1 MWSRRTGGSGG
12 PGEGQGGG
20 AGGEA
25 RDADRSRKPEGARSP
40 ASERDDAAMN
50 PSNHAQ
56 HDAPHDSGRDAAD
69 GPMDLGDIGVYEQTI
84 AKLQEDKAE
93 LNERLLRTLADYQN
107 SQRRAVNN
115 EREAKQQGIVS
126 VVSNVLTVLDHFD
139 LALQQDPS
147 KSSAQQIIEGVR
159 VIRDELV
166 RVLAN
171 HGVAQLAPEANDE
184 FDPMR
189 HEALMQQMAE
199 GIEPGRIVSTLQPGY
214 VLQSSAGE
222 RVLRS
227 AKVIVRPG

>member
-1 MWSRRTGGSGG
+1 MWSKR
-12 PGEGQGGG
+12 PGKHESDDPRSR
-20 AGGEA
+20 GGEA
-25 RDADRSRKPEGARSP
+25 RG
-40 ASERDDAAMN
+40 DDAAQRESIT
-50 PSNHAQ
+50 PEP
-56 HDAPHDSGRDAAD
+56 APINAD
-69 GPMDLGDIGVYEQTI
+69 GQESGPIDLGDIGVYEQTI

-147 KSSAQQIIEGVR
+147 KSSAQQIIDGVK

-171 HGVAQLAPEANDE
+171 HGVAQIAPQTSEE

-189 HEALMQQMAE
+189 HEALMQQAAD
-199 GIEPGRIVSTLQPGY
+199 GVEPGHIVSTLQPGY
-214 VLQSSAGE
+214 VLQTGGTGGGE
-222 RVLRS
+222 RVIRS
-227 AKVIVRPG
+227 AKVIVTPG